1 LEPVFNVSYLHVQR
15 IVGFKRDLYTF
26 DMVCIA
32 FEMRDTTVEINE
44 EMDGYDS
51 VIATLPKHFS
61 GLEAEWWA
69 KVVFPPVATNW
80 TTIWETS
87 RVCP

>member
-1 LEPVFNVSYLHVQR
+1 VLNFSWLQVQR
-15 IVGFKRDLYTF
+15 IFGFKRDRYTV
-26 DMVCIA
+26 DMICIA
-32 FEMRDTTVEINE
+32 FVLRDTTVEINE

-51 VIATLPKHFS
+51 VIAALPKHFS

-69 KVVFPPVATNW
+69 KVAFPPFETNW
-80 TTIWETS
+80 TTIWETN